1 LPQEIKVVFHPLVR
15 QCSVVAM
22 TTKKASKSS
31 HNRKPFHKQED
42 NSPTIMN
49 ESTTTTTATA
59 TPERMKNKLFTESVP
74 TTEEPS
80 FYMDHTL
87 SLSEYRILNPQ
98 VDEVPTLTQSRLLAA
113 MLERISQKNRRQA
126 EKQARRQR
134 VTRQVKAAVLHPI
147 KAMAALFHLSP
158 QPALAM
164 GRISLPSARNGATP
178 TRVTSSYLALPRA

>member
-1 LPQEIKVVFHPLVR
+1 MKVVFHTFVR
-15 QCSVVAM
+15 KCSGVAM
-22 TTKKASKSS
+22 TTKKASKLR
-31 HNRKPFHKQED
+31 HNLQDLHKKED

-49 ESTTTTTATA
+49 ESTTTAA
-59 TPERMKNKLFTESVP
+59 APERMKNKLFTESVP

-113 MLERISQKNRRQA
+113 MLERISQKAHRQA

-134 VTRQVKAAVLHPI
+134 VARQVKAAVLHPV
-147 KAMAALFHLSP
+147 KAIAALFHLSP
-158 QPALAM
+158 QPTLAM
-164 GRISLPSARNGATP
+164 GRIALPRPSNGA
-178 TRVTSSYLALPRA
+178 RVTSSYLALPRA